1 MLTSSCLGNNQTFA
15 SPVNRIR
22 IIGYWA
28 SRSLVTSNKLSLRRR
43 IRELFGHVLF
53 VSVLFTSDVM
63 FYATRARQ
71 WVWHILGRT
80 SQSFEDELEA
90 SMRKFAK
97 SNFGLDVPA
106 GVFEG

>member
-1 MLTSSCLGNNQTFA
+1 
-15 SPVNRIR
+15 
-22 IIGYWA
+22 
-28 SRSLVTSNKLSLRRR
+28 
-43 IRELFGHVLF
+43 
-53 VSVLFTSDVM
+53 M